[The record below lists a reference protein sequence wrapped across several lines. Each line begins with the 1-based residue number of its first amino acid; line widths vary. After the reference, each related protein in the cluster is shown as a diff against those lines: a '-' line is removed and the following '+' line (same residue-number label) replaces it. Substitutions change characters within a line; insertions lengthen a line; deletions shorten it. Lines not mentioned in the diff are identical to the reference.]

1 MIPRSLSSLPW
12 SCGLG
17 LSQYPP
23 ESRIIEVLERNR
35 CSSMVELSVCSPYA
49 PPSAAFPNV
58 FHVKP
63 PITRLCCRS
72 SVSPPAFG
80 GHTRV
85 AQRMSVAGPRR
96 PLTLSRCPL
105 AADRYSNH
113 FRSWSG
119 VEVGLYVGGRLFS
132 RRPRKVARELECH
145 LLSFWWQYLRDN
157 NYQASSTRG
166 FPYTRVDPNN

>member
-1 MIPRSLSSLPW
+1 MLRVRQIGFLFRLPRKSRSPALMIPRSLSLLPW

-17 LSQYPP
+17 LSLYPP

-119 VEVGLYVGGRLFS
+119 LRLGCMS
-132 RRPRKVARELECH
+132 AAD
-145 LLSFWWQYLRDN
+145 SFLVVQGKLPEN
-157 NYQASSTRG
+157 SNAT
-166 FPYTRVDPNN
+166 F